1 MEIDPAARLFQQ
13 ADTAL
18 VRAADTFARADFAD
32 LQPASQSPA
41 IDVYGAALGVAS
53 AQLLGAMGGALFRV
67 EQRTTAT
74 LVDVIA

>member
-13 ADTAL
+13 ANTAL
-18 VRAADTFARADFAD
+18 VRAADTVARASFTD
-32 LQPASQSPA
+32 LSDAPGPA

-67 EQRTTAT
+67 EQRTTGM
-74 LVDVIA
+74 LVDTVA